1 MAWER
6 RKGRRYFYQ
15 AVRRDGRVVKV
26 YHGRGETAE
35 LAERLL
41 TQNRLV
47 RATET
52 KSLRVAQEACRAL
65 DRIMKDLDLAC
76 RQLVETTLRA
86 AGYRKTVN
94 YEWRGAMTRTDP
106 QPTDT
111 TQVDPAEDVV
121 EQPGQSPG
129 SDPDSSQK
137 LRESLDATP
146 GAWERAGDLAA
157 HAERE
162 WLELIAGPQDV
173 FKEALAR
180 KAEALRLEM
189 AGPDPTPI
197 ERLLAGRI
205 VANWL
210 QVHYAEASCARL
222 RDAPL
227 RHAEFAQ
234 KRMDAAQRRYLAAI
248 AALAGIR
255 RLIAA
260 AAPARIGLPALA
272 LVGDRESSATT
283 QSTRSLKRSAS

>member
-15 AVRRDGRVVKV
+15 PVRRDGRVVKV

-41 TQNRLV
+41 SQDRLV
-47 RATET
+47 RAAEA
-52 KSLRVAQEACRAL
+52 KSLKVAQEACRTL
-65 DRIMKDLDLAC
+65 DRTMKDLDLVC
-76 RQLVETTLRA
+76 RQLIETTLRM
-86 AGYRKTVN
+86 AGYRKTIN
-94 YEWRGAMTRTDP
+94 YEWRRVMTRTDP
-106 QPTDT
+106 QPPDT
-111 TQVDPAEDVV
+111 IQVDPADDAVV
-121 EQPGQSPG
+121 HPAQSPG
-129 SDPDSSQK
+129 SDPNSSQK

-162 WLELIAGPQDV
+162 WLELIAGPEDV
-173 FKEALAR
+173 FKEALSR
-180 KAEALRLEM
+180 KAQALRLDV

-197 ERLLAGRI
+197 ETLLAGRI

-210 QVHYAEASCARL
+210 QVHYAEASAARL
-222 RDAPL
+222 RDGPL

-260 AAPARIGLPALA
+260 AGPVRVGLPALA
-272 LVGDRESSATT
+272 VVGDRESSATP
-283 QSTRSLKRSAS
+283 QSSRSLKRSAS